1 MRTLYES
8 IERAASN
15 KGQAASIR
23 KHLAI
28 AGIEDWKDLTKTNL
42 FEFRDHLAES
52 VAPNTAKTVL
62 ASLKAILR
70 RFEDD
75 VELPKGWCDILQA
88 KGEKPLK
95 TYLTV
100 SELEKLEGA
109 VPHNEIEQIALNQF
123 LISAWT
129 GMRISDTKN
138 VCLEKTKEGVLTYV
152 SQKTKTTATIPL
164 RPGIAERIAW
174 LQEHGRDLYLATYND
189 AIRRIARRAGI
200 RSSVVVFRG
209 GKEDK
214 GEKWEFITSHTARV
228 SFCTNLAKTGTDLLS
243 ISRLAGHS
251 SVQMTQRYCVPTKV
265 DLNAKAK
272 AFFGIN

>member
-15 KGQAASIR
+15 KGQAASVR

-28 AGIEDWKDLTKTNL
+28 VGITDWKDLTKANL
-42 FEFRDHLAES
+42 FEFRDHLADT
-52 VAPNTAKTVL
+52 VAPNTTKTIL

-70 RFEDD
+70 RYEED
-75 VELPKGWCDILQA
+75 VELPREWETILRA

-95 TYLTV
+95 TYLTT
-100 SELEKLEGA
+100 SELGKLEGVA
-109 VPHNEIEQIALNQF
+109 TKNDIERIVLNQF
-123 LISAWT
+123 LVSAWT
-129 GMRISDTKN
+129 GMRISDTKG
-138 VCLEKTKEGVLTYV
+138 VCIEKVEEGVLTYV

-164 RPGIAERIAW
+164 RPGVMERIQW
-174 LQEHGRDLYLATYND
+174 LQSYGKNLYLATYND
-189 AIRRIARRAGI
+189 AIRRLARRAGI
-200 RSSVVVFRG
+200 RSAVVVFKE
-209 GKEDK
+209 GKEMR
-214 GEKWEFITSHTARV
+214 GEKWEFVSSHTARI
-228 SFCTNLAKTGTDLLS
+228 SFCTNLAKTGTDLLT